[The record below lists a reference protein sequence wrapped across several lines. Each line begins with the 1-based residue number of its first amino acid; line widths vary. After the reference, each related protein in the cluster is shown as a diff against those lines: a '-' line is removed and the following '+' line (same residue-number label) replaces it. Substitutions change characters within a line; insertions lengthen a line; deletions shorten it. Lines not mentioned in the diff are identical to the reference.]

1 MKKISVIFLYLTVLI
16 GLISCCP
23 YSTGQPGDWRGW
35 GGMMGYGPG
44 GMLMGIIVLI
54 IVIIV
59 AYIVIRTLMKERTE
73 SGFAEKQETSLDIL
87 KKRYAKG
94 EISKED
100 FDRMKEE
107 LKD

>member
-1 MKKISVIFLYLTVLI
+1 MKKISVLFLYISILI
-16 GLISCCP
+16 GLISCYP
-23 YSTGQPGDWRGW
+23 YFGQPGDWRDW
-35 GGMMGYGPG
+35 HGMHWPG

-59 AYIVIRTLMKERTE
+59 AYIVIKTLMKERTE
-73 SGFAEKQETSLDIL
+73 SGFLEKQEAPLDIL

-107 LKD
+107 LKG